1 VGRIRYLGVLLYD
14 ADKIKDTASVPSA
27 DLVEAHR
34 AIIQDPFDPQII
46 AAAKANGIS
55 DAMID
60 SAQNSPVYKF
70 VKKWKLALPLH
81 AEFRTLPMLFYVPP
95 MLPVLAKVKDGVY
108 DNADAAS
115 ASLAPLMSSL
125 ERARLPLRYMASLFA
140 AGNDEIVA
148 ASYRKLIAVRIYM
161 RAKKVK
167 DIPEAEVQEAL
178 KVGGTTAEEV
188 EAIFQLTA
196 KPTFEERFV
205 IPPLAR
211 EVAVEQTR
219 DPFTQKREGGFGF
232 RKAPARGA

>member
-1 VGRIRYLGVLLYD
+1 
-14 ADKIKDTASVPSA
+14 
-27 DLVEAHR
+27 
-34 AIIQDPFDPQII
+34 
-46 AAAKANGIS
+46 
-55 DAMID
+55 
-60 SAQNSPVYKF
+60 
-70 VKKWKLALPLH
+70 
-81 AEFRTLPMLFYVPP
+81 MLFYVPP

-115 ASLAPLMSSL
+115 VSLAPLMSSL
-125 ERARLPLRYMASLFA
+125 ERARLPLRYMASMFA

-167 DIPEAEVQEAL
+167 DVPEAEVQEAL

-211 EVAVEQTR
+211 EVSIEQTL
-219 DPFTQKREGGFGF
+219 DPFNQKREGGFGF